1 MKRAL
6 NVEVDHFLCV
16 SNGRCLVHAPGVF
29 AHNAMRQSE
38 VVDPDAG
45 TEADILQA
53 AGDCPV
59 GAIRVSDRDT
69 GEIVFPPPDHESIE

>member
-1 MKRAL
+1 MKKTL

-38 VVDPDAG
+38 VVDPDG
-45 TEADILQA
+45 GSEADIMQA
-53 AGDCPV
+53 ASECPV
-59 GAIRVSDRDT
+59 GAIRVSRRET
-69 GEIVFPPPDHESIE
+69 GELLFPPPDQASIE